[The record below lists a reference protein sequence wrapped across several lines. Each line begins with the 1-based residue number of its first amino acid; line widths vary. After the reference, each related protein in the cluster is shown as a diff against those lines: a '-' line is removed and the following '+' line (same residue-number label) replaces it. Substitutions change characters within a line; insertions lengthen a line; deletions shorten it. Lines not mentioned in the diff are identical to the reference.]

1 MIQNNQDTIGDLL
14 TKRPEQAV
22 VLAGRYKIVRK
33 LGEGGMGSVWLAEDQ
48 KLDGR
53 KVAIKMLPV
62 VLATNARAIQQ
73 LKAEAKVAMQLVHS
87 NIVALRSFED
97 SDEGA
102 FLVMDYVPGKTLEQI
117 LAEKETL
124 SEEEVLRIFKP
135 VAEALD
141 YAHRHK
147 VVHRDVKPSN
157 VIVNEAGEPF
167 IMDFGI
173 AREMKDTMTR
183 VTGKNSSG
191 TLPYMSP
198 EQLRGEEPA
207 PAQDVYSLAATIYEC
222 LSGNPPFHRGQI
234 EHQIEHVAPKP
245 LAAHSPLGRA
255 VMAGL
260 AKTPEGRPT
269 TAGKLV
275 EGGRVEPQRAQRAQ
289 RGGPKGWKWAA
300 GLVLVAGLSAAGW
313 GVWRS
318 IQDSGVRSQNGSD
331 GAGTPPP
338 QEMVGPG
345 GDRAG
350 LEQPPGQ
357 RPGLQQPEQPP
368 NEGVGAPKAEAPAE
382 PAVDYEALVDLKA
395 QAEQKWQKVQRL
407 DAGQGFGAAI
417 EKCEVQINAALDCFN
432 DEPQR
437 PLAMKKYEA
446 VAAECDRLLGLDG
459 ERQAAA
465 RSRDKAMQA
474 RTDAQEAGAE
484 ADAKVLWTNAGLLM
498 QQAAVDFEKPDFG
511 VAQKNWTA
519 AAGKYA
525 EAKDAAAAAKAERDA
540 QEQAAAEAKRKAD
553 ETAAAKKAAEEA
565 ARQPKVG
572 DIKKLDLGGGVTL
585 DLAWIPAG
593 TFTMGSPAGEA
604 ERIGN
609 EGPQHEVRFAQG
621 FWMGQTEVTQ
631 AQYEQVTGGNP
642 SNWKGANLP
651 VENVSWNDAKEFC
664 RKASQT
670 TGQEVRLPSEAEWEY
685 ACRAGTTTPFHYGD
699 SLDAT
704 MANFDGNYPY
714 GNGRKG
720 EYRQRTTAVKSFRP
734 NAWGLYDMH
743 GNVWEWCE
751 DGYHDSY
758 NGAPRDGSP
767 WLSPAGSYR
776 VLRGGSWYDDARYC
790 RSAYRSGFVPVSAN
804 FNFGFR
810 VVLSR

>member
-141 YAHRHK
+141 YAHRHE

-357 RPGLQQPEQPP
+357 RPGLQQ
-368 NEGVGAPKAEAPAE
+368 
-382 PAVDYEALVDLKA
+382 
-395 QAEQKWQKVQRL
+395 
-407 DAGQGFGAAI
+407 
-417 EKCEVQINAALDCFN
+417 
-432 DEPQR
+432 
-437 PLAMKKYEA
+437 
-446 VAAECDRLLGLDG
+446 
-459 ERQAAA
+459 
-465 RSRDKAMQA
+465 
-474 RTDAQEAGAE
+474 
-484 ADAKVLWTNAGLLM
+484 
-498 QQAAVDFEKPDFG
+498 
-511 VAQKNWTA
+511 
-519 AAGKYA
+519 
-525 EAKDAAAAAKAERDA
+525 
-540 QEQAAAEAKRKAD
+540 AAAEAKRKAD
-553 ETAAAKKAAEEA
+553 EAAAAKKAAEEA

-593 TFTMGSPAGEA
+593 RFTMGSPAGEA
-604 ERIGN
+604 DRGGD
-609 EGPQHEVRFAQG
+609 EGPQHTVTFANG
-621 FWMGQTEVTQ
+621 FWMGRTEVTQ
-631 AQYEQVTGGNP
+631 AQYEQVTGSNP
-642 SNWKGANLP
+642 SNWKGTDLP
-651 VENVSWNDAKEFC
+651 VENVNWNDAKEFC

-720 EYRQRTTAVKSFRP
+720 EYRQRTTAVKTFRP

-751 DGYHDSY
+751 DWYHDNY
-758 NGAPRDGSP
+758 GGAPSEGAP
-767 WLSPAGSYR
+767 WLSPSGSDR
-776 VLRGGSWYDDARYC
+776 VLRGGSWFVYAGFC
-790 RSAYRSGFVPVSAN
+790 RSANRSGLAPGNAYSHY
-804 FNFGFR
+804 GFR
-810 VVLSR
+810 VVLPR